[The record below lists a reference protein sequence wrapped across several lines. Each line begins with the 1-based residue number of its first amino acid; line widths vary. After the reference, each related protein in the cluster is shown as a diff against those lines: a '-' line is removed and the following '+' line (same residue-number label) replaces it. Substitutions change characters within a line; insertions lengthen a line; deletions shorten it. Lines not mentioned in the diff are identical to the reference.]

1 MSVTTDSLAV
11 SKPVSWICLENF
23 QNLLQAIR
31 GNDLSNCGGSFISVY
46 LMVARARSKAILEQL
61 LKILV

>member
-1 MSVTTDSLAV
+1 MTTDSLAV
-11 SKPVSWICLENF
+11 SKAVSWICLENF

-31 GNDLSNCGGSFISVY
+31 GNDLSNCGGSFTSVY

-61 LKILV
+61 LKSLI